1 MRENTKQTLAVTII
15 TLCLAVSV
23 FTFLRVISP
32 ERDRLQKTMGNIKS
46 AEADKS
52 EMEKYKLLAEKL
64 ASESAQ
70 METQISDI
78 KAILPSS
85 PQTAEIL
92 ATLDLLAK
100 QNSLVL
106 DKIDF
111 TFGSTKRQSS
121 NQVLS
126 DLPSLINAQLTLRGN
141 YLNFKTFLQE
151 VEKEKRLLNLFG
163 LAINNKTLNPT
174 SIIITNNKPKIAGS
188 ASSTTVLEYQVNLT
202 AYYQL

>member
-23 FTFLRVISP
+23 FLFLRVISP
-32 ERDRLQKTMGNIKS
+32 ERDQLKETMSDMKS

-52 EMEKYKLLAEKL
+52 ELEKYKVLAEKL

-78 KAILPSS
+78 KAVLPSS
-85 PQTAEIL
+85 PETAEIL
-92 ATLDLLAK
+92 ATLDVLAK
-100 QNSLVL
+100 QNGLVL

-111 TFGSTKRQSS
+111 TFGNAERQNSS
-121 NQVLS
+121 QTTT
-126 DLPSLINAQLTLRGN
+126 DLPALINAQLTLRGN

-163 LAINNKTLNPT
+163 LVINNKTVAAT
-174 SIIITNNKPKIAGS
+174 SIVVTNNKPKVVTNGS
-188 ASSTTVLEYQVNLT
+188 PSTVLEYQVSLT

>member
-23 FTFLRVISP
+23 FLFLRVISP
-32 ERDRLQKTMGNIKS
+32 GRDQLKETMSDIKL

-52 EMEKYKLLAEKL
+52 ELEKYKVLAEKL

-78 KAILPSS
+78 KAVLPSS
-85 PQTAEIL
+85 PETAEIL
-92 ATLDLLAK
+92 ATLDILAK
-100 QNSLVL
+100 QNGLIL

-111 TFGSTKRQSS
+111 TFGNAERQNSS
-121 NQVLS
+121 QTTT
-126 DLPSLINAQLTLRGN
+126 DLPALINAQLTLRGN

-163 LAINNKTLNPT
+163 LTINNKTIAAT
-174 SIIITNNKPKIAGS
+174 SIVVVNNKPKVVANS
-188 ASSTTVLEYQVNLT
+188 NSSTVLEYQVSLT